1 MAELNETQRDL
12 AALIERIF
20 DDGVVDPAER
30 EQLRDFWRQRGL
42 TVAQV
47 RQVVDAFVARVWGE
61 VIADGV
67 ITADE
72 RQRLSAVR
80 DGLRL
85 PDEVLPDPVRRALP

>member
-20 DDGVVDPAER
+20 ADGVIDPAER
-30 EQLRDFWRQRGL
+30 QTLQDFWRQRGL
-42 TVAQV
+42 TVPQV

-67 ITADE
+67 VTAEE
-72 RQRLSAVR
+72 RGRLNAVVQ
-80 DGLRL
+80 GLRL
-85 PDEVLPDPVRRALP
+85 PEEALPGPVRKALP